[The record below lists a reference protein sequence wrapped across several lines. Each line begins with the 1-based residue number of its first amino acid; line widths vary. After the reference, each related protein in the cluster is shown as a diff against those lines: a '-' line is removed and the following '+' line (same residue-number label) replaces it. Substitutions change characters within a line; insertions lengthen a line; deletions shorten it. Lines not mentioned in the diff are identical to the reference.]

1 GPQAA
6 IVRHFFIPAHFWQ
19 YVALALGFGPDGSRV
34 TLGGFL
40 RDLVL
45 TQVWLAVPVGLLAA
59 SLAVYAAERAAAGAE
74 WDPSA
79 RRRQV
84 VPQRAQRPR
93 GARLTPP

>member
-6 IVRHFFIPAHFWQ
+6 IVRHFFIPAHFWE

-45 TQVWLAVPVGLLAA
+45 TQVWLAAPVGRLAA
-59 SLAVYAAERAAAGAE
+59 SLAVSAAERAAAGAE
-74 WDPSA
+74 WAPSA

-84 VPQRAQRPR
+84 VQQRARDR
-93 GARLTPP
+93 RVARLIAH